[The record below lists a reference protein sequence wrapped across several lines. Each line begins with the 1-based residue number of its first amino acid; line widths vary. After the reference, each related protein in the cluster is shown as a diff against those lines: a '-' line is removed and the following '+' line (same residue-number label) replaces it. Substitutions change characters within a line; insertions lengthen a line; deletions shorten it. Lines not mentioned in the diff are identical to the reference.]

1 MRNAPQ
7 DKRLDAEGNESN
19 HATQRQQVQLTG
31 DSMQPISFAIPRH
44 VVQQRFRPPKK
55 NVPQTPAERSRILH
69 TIRNYVAEHNPVPPM
84 PMDELKVHADRLV
97 QMLGC
102 DAIYRDYIGVL
113 LNNEMWR
120 ESIAQVP
127 FEKRL
132 LLLPKCLRVEAKCP
146 APFDEFGLLCKQ
158 CGLCTIQDLQAEAEK
173 LGYAVLVAEGSAIV
187 MSLIQTGKIEAI
199 VGVSCLPV
207 LERAFPYMEA
217 AAIPGVAVPL
227 LQDDCIDTTVDLDW
241 VWDYIHLSSDDKTRR
256 LDLGALREE
265 VDFWFTPASL
275 DLVMGNAEGETEK
288 IAREWL
294 MRAGKRWRPFLAV
307 AAYQALT
314 TNASGAALPEDLRKI
329 AVAVECFHKASLIH
343 DDIEDNDAQR
353 YGEKTLHEEYGVA
366 VALNVGDL
374 LIGEGYRL
382 IGECKASPQQKAEM
396 LLAASRGQ
404 RELCRGQG
412 AELCWARSPQPL
424 TSLQV
429 LDIFRKKTAPA
440 FEVALRLGAIYAS
453 AELHEEV
460 SGVLADYSEALGIAY
475 QIRDDLSDLGADGE
489 TNDIAGLRPSLLLA
503 IAHEK
508 AKDAQKQTLASVW
521 RRELPAGMTFDQV
534 EALYAELKADE
545 RARTLL
551 ETYKEEGIRS
561 LRDLEHASLKGLLRR
576 VIGKIFNDTEIKGWC
591 KEFEQKNAAAAPVAE
606 VVLAK

>member
-1 MRNAPQ
+1 MSSIA
-7 DKRLDAEGNESN
+7 
-19 HATQRQQVQLTG
+19 
-31 DSMQPISFAIPRH
+31 QPIGFSVPKH
-44 VVQQRFRPPKK
+44 VVQQRFRAPKK
-55 NVPQTPAERSRILH
+55 NIPQTPAERSRILH
-69 TIRNYVAEHNPVPPM
+69 TIRNYVAEYNPVPPM
-84 PMDELKVHADRLV
+84 PMDDLKVHADRV
-97 QMLGC
+97 VAMLGC
-102 DAIYRDYIGVL
+102 DPVYRDYIGVL
-113 LNNEMWR
+113 INNEIWR
-120 ESIAQVP
+120 EALAQVP
-127 FEKRL
+127 FERRL

-241 VWDYIHLSSDDKTRR
+241 VWDYIHLSSEDKTRR
-256 LDLGALREE
+256 LDLGAVRDE
-265 VDFWFTPASL
+265 VDFWFTPATL
-275 DLVMGNAEGETEK
+275 DLILGNAQGETEK
-288 IAREWL
+288 IARDWL
-294 MRAGKRWRPFLAV
+294 MRAGKRWRPFLTV
-307 AAYQALT
+307 AAYRALQST
-314 TNASGAALPEDLRKI
+314 PSGALPEDLREI

-343 DDIEDNDAQR
+343 DDIEDNDAKR
-353 YGEKTLHEEYGVA
+353 YGEKTLHEEHGVA

-382 IGECKASPQQKAEM
+382 IGETKLSAQQKAEM
-396 LLAASRGQ
+396 LLVASRGQ

-412 AELCWARSPQPL
+412 AELCWARKPEPL

-440 FEVALRLGAIYAS
+440 FEVALRLGALYAGV
-453 AELHEEV
+453 ELHEEV
-460 SGVLADYSEALGIAY
+460 SDVLRDYSEALGVAY
-475 QIRDDLSDLGADGE
+475 QIRDDLSDLGAGGE
-489 TNDIAGLRPSLLLA
+489 TNDLAGLRPSLLLA

-508 AKDAQKQTLASVW
+508 AKDAHKQQLASVW
-521 RRELPAGMTFDQV
+521 RRQLPAGTSFEQI
-534 EALYAELKADE
+534 EALYSELKADE

-551 ETYKEEGIRS
+551 ETYKEEAIRS
-561 LRDLEHASLKGLLRR
+561 LRDLENASLKGLLRR

-591 KEFEQKNAAAAPVAE
+591 KEFEQKNAERARFKASAPPT
-606 VVLAK
+606 